1 MRLITVR
8 MLLVLLMLGTLAAG
22 CQTMT
27 GKSAGENVDDAK
39 ITASVKSKLV
49 ADKAANLTRVDV
61 DTNNGVVSLNGIVET
76 PQQKVRAE
84 QLAREASGV
93 QRVVN
98 NLQVQRR

>member
-8 MLLVLLMLGTLAAG
+8 MLVVLLMLGTLAAG

-98 NLQVQRR
+98 NLQVQGR

>member
-1 MRLITVR
+1 MRLMTVR
-8 MLLVLLMLGTLAAG
+8 MLVVLLMLGTLAAG

-61 DTNNGVVSLNGIVET
+61 DTNNVVVSHNGIVDT
-76 PQQKVRAE
+76 PHQKVRAE

>member
-1 MRLITVR
+1 MRLMTVR